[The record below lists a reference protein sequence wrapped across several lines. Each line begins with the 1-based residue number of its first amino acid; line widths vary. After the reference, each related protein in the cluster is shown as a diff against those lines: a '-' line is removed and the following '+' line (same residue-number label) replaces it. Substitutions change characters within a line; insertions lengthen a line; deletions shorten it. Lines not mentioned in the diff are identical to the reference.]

1 MSKPNTPQAS
11 PPRALRWAVAGS
23 VVVMIAAGGLF
34 YYASKMAAAKRQHN
48 HDEVVVNINAHSCD
62 PNELTVP
69 AGRAS
74 FRIVN
79 RSERAVEWEILDGVL
94 VIEERE
100 NIAPGLSQVINA
112 NLQPGDYAITCG
124 LLSNPRG
131 VLHVTPTA
139 ASDAAAKAKPSMVAF
154 VGPLSEF
161 RVYLATQGSA
171 LIKAVTAL
179 NQAIASGDLAQAQ
192 ALYLPARA
200 AYQRLAPAA
209 QRLAELDN
217 SINARA
223 DYFEKR
229 EQDPAFVGFHRVEYA
244 LFQQRQPRRLEPGR
258 RAPAGRRHP
267 RSNSKLL
274 AQSLPPEQIGE
285 HRGAQP
291 QHPWPTCAPPAVK
304 EERYSHADLNGFASN
319 LETAHKVVE
328 LLRPMLSKSAPELLP
343 KIDAALSDFDSVLNS
358 FKVRT
363 ATPLTT
369 RSVAHNANR
378 SPTRPR
384 HSPTLWMASIPPS
397 ASPACKQKT
406 NTDERIAK
414 PRCATSP
421 PADGH
426 GCRRRR
432 PGRIGPELLGDGC
445 SPAQVTEAPSSDKTE
460 DRHDFHGVHQTGIV
474 TPRPASGM
482 LVSFDVLASDR
493 QDR

>member
-48 HDEVVVNINAHSCD
+48 HDEVVVNIHPGSCE
-62 PNELTVP
+62 PNELSVP

-79 RSERAVEWEILDGVL
+79 RSDRAVEWEILDGVL

-112 NLQPGDYAITCG
+112 NLQPGDYTITCG

-161 RVYLATQGSA
+161 RVYLATQGSV
-171 LIKAVTAL
+171 LIRAVTAL
-179 NQAIASGDLAQAQ
+179 NQAITSGDLAQAQ
-192 ALYLPARA
+192 AAYLPARA

-229 EQDPAFVGFHRVEYA
+229 EQDPAFVGFHRIEYA
-244 LFQQRQPRRLEPGR
+244 LFQQRNLDGLSPIAERLLGDV
-258 RAPAGRRHP
+258 
-267 RSNSKLL
+267 NTLKQQLL
-274 AQSLPPEQIGE
+274 AQSLPPEQLVEILVRNLNTLADVRAASGE
-285 HRGAQP
+285 
-291 QHPWPTCAPPAVK
+291 
-304 EERYSHADLNGFASN
+304 EERYSHGDLNGFAAN

-328 LLRPMLSKSAPELLP
+328 LLRPLLTKSATDLLP
-343 KIDAALSDFDSVLNS
+343 KIDSALTDFDNTLNG
-358 FKVRT
+358 FKVKDGYASYDTVSGEQRKQI
-363 ATPLTT
+363 ADK
-369 RSVAHNANR
+369 AK
-378 SPTRPR
+378 
-384 HSPTLWMASIPPS
+384 TLADALDGID
-397 ASPACKQKT
+397 PA
-406 NTDERIAK
+406 
-414 PRCATSP
+414 
-421 PADGH
+421 
-426 GCRRRR
+426 
-432 PGRIGPELLGDGC
+432 LGL
-445 SPAQVTEAPSSDKTE
+445 
-460 DRHDFHGVHQTGIV
+460 
-474 TPRPASGM
+474 SG
-482 LVSFDVLASDR
+482 L
-493 QDR
+493 

>member
-79 RSERAVEWEILDGVL
+79 RSDRAVEWEILDGVL

-179 NQAIASGDLAQAQ
+179 NQAIAGGDLAQAQ

-244 LFQQRQPRRLEPGR
+244 LFQQRSLDGLNPVAERLL
-258 RAPAGRRHP
+258 ADVTTL
-267 RSNSKLL
+267 KQQLL
-274 AQSLPPEQIGE
+274 AQSLPPEQLVSIVVRNLNTLADVRAASGE
-285 HRGAQP
+285 
-291 QHPWPTCAPPAVK
+291 
-304 EERYSHADLNGFASN
+304 EERYSHGDLNGFASN

-328 LLRPMLSKSAPELLP
+328 LLRPMLTRSAPDLLP
-343 KIDAALSDFDSVLNS
+343 KIDAALSDFDSVLNN
-358 FKVRT
+358 FKVKDGY
-363 ATPLTT
+363 ATYDTVSGEQRKQIADKAQAL
-369 RSVAHNANR
+369 ADA
-378 SPTRPR
+378 
-384 HSPTLWMASIPPS
+384 LDGID
-397 ASPACKQKT
+397 PA
-406 NTDERIAK
+406 
-414 PRCATSP
+414 
-421 PADGH
+421 
-426 GCRRRR
+426 
-432 PGRIGPELLGDGC
+432 LGL
-445 SPAQVTEAPSSDKTE
+445 
-460 DRHDFHGVHQTGIV
+460 
-474 TPRPASGM
+474 SG
-482 LVSFDVLASDR
+482 L
-493 QDR
+493 

>member
-79 RSERAVEWEILDGVL
+79 RSDRAVEWEILDGVL

-179 NQAIASGDLAQAQ
+179 NQAIAGGDLAQAQ

-229 EQDPAFVGFHRVEYA
+229 EQDPAFVGFHRIEYA
-244 LFQQRQPRRLEPGR
+244 LFQQRSLDGLNPVAERLL
-258 RAPAGRRHP
+258 ADVTTL
-267 RSNSKLL
+267 KQQLL
-274 AQSLPPEQIGE
+274 AQSLPPEQLVSIVVRNLNTLADVRAASGE
-285 HRGAQP
+285 
-291 QHPWPTCAPPAVK
+291 

-328 LLRPMLSKSAPELLP
+328 LLRPMLTKSAPDLLP

-358 FKVRT
+358 FKVKDGY
-363 ATPLTT
+363 ATYDMVSGEQRKQIADKAQAL
-369 RSVAHNANR
+369 ADA
-378 SPTRPR
+378 
-384 HSPTLWMASIPPS
+384 LDGID
-397 ASPACKQKT
+397 PA
-406 NTDERIAK
+406 
-414 PRCATSP
+414 
-421 PADGH
+421 
-426 GCRRRR
+426 
-432 PGRIGPELLGDGC
+432 LGL
-445 SPAQVTEAPSSDKTE
+445 
-460 DRHDFHGVHQTGIV
+460 
-474 TPRPASGM
+474 SG
-482 LVSFDVLASDR
+482 L
-493 QDR
+493 